1 MASARYN
8 LVAAK
13 SKWEEQAFFF
23 DDALPNYGLEQFVH
37 NRLRELGWFQFGRQP
52 PRANFNWVLEFYANN
67 ANGED
72 FSVVRGRRVPATA
85 AIINELFDLPN
96 DAPSFYQMLEGFE
109 EEDYEVIKYL
119 LYQPNT
125 QWNTTGRNPYS
136 VSRQSLIPEAK
147 LWNTFVKRNLLP
159 TSHNQTVD
167 RTRMLLINTIMTG
180 FRVNV
185 GEILANELAAL
196 CKSDKGILAFPCL
209 VSALCRRV
217 NTPMFD
223 TDKYQAEKTGW
234 TRAVYMRKMNVA
246 DAEPLN
252 MAMPTPPNSP
262 VNEAD
267 ARVEDSAP
275 PSPAEP
281 STAVEQHR
289 TPPPSPPI
297 ILVSSHTT
305 TTSPATTPAA
315 PAEQT
320 RGRTAETPLGS
331 SPSSPAPSP
340 SAPAQSEEA
349 GSLQYMLL
357 RSQLQRIEARQ
368 LHFQN
373 EVKVFQDT
381 LTKFLL
387 FQFPASA
394 TFFGRSSTPPTQPSA
409 SAAAAAQ
416 PLTHTSAKEGATEE
430 VHFSSDDENDVFD
443 WQSPRDHLLALG
455 PSTSTPA
462 PAAPI
467 LSTAPTPTTTAVVA
481 RPTPDSPT
489 RKRDKSTAGR
499 IFDQSSTSSPDEE
512 VEQRLPNAEEDT
524 MSSLLRVMKMTVTL
538 MFQCQNRFNLLIL
551 LSPLLFKFLLYYL
564 PSLLISYFL
573 PCIED
578 NASLE
583 FGGAFVYFF
592 LYIF

>member
-1 MASARYN
+1 MDSARYN

-23 DDALPNYGLEQFVH
+23 DDTLPNYGLEQFVH

-52 PRANFNWVLEFYANN
+52 PRANFNWVLEFYTNN

-85 AIINELFDLPN
+85 AIINDLFDLPN

-109 EEDYEVIKYL
+109 EEDYEVIKNL
-119 LYQPNT
+119 LCQPNT

-167 RTRMLLINTIMTG
+167 RTRLLLINTTMTG

-196 CKSDKGILAFPCL
+196 CQSDKGILAFPCL
-209 VSALCRRV
+209 VSALCHRV

-223 TDKYQAEKTGW
+223 TDNYQAEKTGW

-252 MAMPTPPNSP
+252 MAIPTPPANP

-281 STAVEQHR
+281 SAAAEQHH
-289 TPPPSPPI
+289 TPPPSPPVI
-297 ILVSSHTT
+297 PVSSHTT

-320 RGRTAETPLGS
+320 RSRTADTPLGPT
-331 SPSSPAPSP
+331 PSNPAPSP

-373 EVKVFQDT
+373 EVKC
-381 LTKFLL
+381 
-387 FQFPASA
+387 
-394 TFFGRSSTPPTQPSA
+394 
-409 SAAAAAQ
+409 
-416 PLTHTSAKEGATEE
+416 
-430 VHFSSDDENDVFD
+430 
-443 WQSPRDHLLALG
+443 PRYHLLALG

-462 PAAPI
+462 PTAPI
-467 LSTAPTPTTTAVVA
+467 LSAAPTPTTDAVIA

-489 RKRDKSTAGR
+489 RKRGKATAR
-499 IFDQSSTSSPDEE
+499 RSFDQGSPSSSDEE
-512 VEQRLPNAEEDT
+512 EAEQRPAKRRRRYHIITAESDEDD
-524 MSSLLRVMKMTVTL
+524 SDATVPVQKPL
-538 MFQCQNRFNLLIL
+538 QSADPS
-551 LSPLLFKFLLYYL
+551 LSP
-564 PSLLISYFL
+564 SI
-573 PCIED
+573 
-578 NASLE
+578 
-583 FGGAFVYFF
+583 
-592 LYIF
+592 